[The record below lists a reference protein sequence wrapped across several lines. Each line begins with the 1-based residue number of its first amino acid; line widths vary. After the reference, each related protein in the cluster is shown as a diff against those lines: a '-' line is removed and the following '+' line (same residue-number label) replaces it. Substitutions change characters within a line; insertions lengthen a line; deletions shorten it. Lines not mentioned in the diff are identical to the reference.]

1 MQFPDLRR
9 NLIEQSWHHS
19 RALKIVAVPLPRAL
33 PPRIIKAAAQPTRS
47 TQEQEPEFFSRPL
60 SLEVQ
65 MKFHLSRAVTAFG
78 LGASLWLGSV
88 SSFASPQ
95 QNKDQGQKKDQ
106 TTQQSQPASQKQ
118 SSTDKNNSTTPPQQ
132 ASAKKPLSPNDDP
145 EMIGKRNI
153 NKGLWGKLASG
164 TEKEVKMGRM
174 LAAQVDKEAK
184 FVDDPLITEYVN
196 RVGQNIVLH
205 SDAKVPFTIRVIDS
219 DEVNAFAL
227 PGGFFY
233 VNKGLILAADNEAE
247 LAGVMAHEIAH
258 VAARHAMEN
267 ERKMEVMDYG
277 MLAGMIL
284 GGPIVSNIL
293 YNGGQFF
300 EGMAFL
306 KFSRGAEEEADKLGV
321 QYMWAAGYDPGA
333 MATMFEKL
341 EAKNKKKPGTIAK
354 MFQDHP
360 APADRRQSAIALA
373 ARFPE
378 REEYVISSSEFQRV
392 KNRLL
397 RLSNARASST
407 GAIASSDDG
416 TPGRPTLKR
425 RQSGSDDPSTTTT
438 TTNSDGT
445 QQQPPKTDPNKPA
458 PPTLRRAPEPQSS
471 PTPQP

>member
-1 MQFPDLRR
+1 
-9 NLIEQSWHHS
+9 
-19 RALKIVAVPLPRAL
+19 
-33 PPRIIKAAAQPTRS
+33 
-47 TQEQEPEFFSRPL
+47 
-60 SLEVQ
+60 
-65 MKFHLSRAVTAFG
+65 
-78 LGASLWLGSV
+78 
-88 SSFASPQ
+88 
-95 QNKDQGQKKDQ
+95 
-106 TTQQSQPASQKQ
+106 
-118 SSTDKNNSTTPPQQ
+118 
-132 ASAKKPLSPNDDP
+132 
-145 EMIGKRNI
+145 
-153 NKGLWGKLASG
+153 
-164 TEKEVKMGRM
+164 MGRM
-174 LAAQVDKEAK
+174 LAAQVDKDAK
-184 FVDDPLITEYVN
+184 FVDDPIITEYVN

-205 SDAKVPFTIRVIDS
+205 SDAKVPFTIKVVDS

-267 ERKMEVMDYG
+267 ERKMEVIDYG

-284 GGPIVSNIL
+284 GGPIVSNVL

-341 EAKNKKKPGTIAK
+341 EAKNKKKPGSIAK

-407 GAIASSDDG
+407 CAI
-416 TPGRPTLKR
+416 
-425 RQSGSDDPSTTTT
+425 
-438 TTNSDGT
+438 
-445 QQQPPKTDPNKPA
+445 
-458 PPTLRRAPEPQSS
+458 
-471 PTPQP
+471 

>member
-1 MQFPDLRR
+1 M
-9 NLIEQSWHHS
+9 
-19 RALKIVAVPLPRAL
+19 KIR
-33 PPRIIKAAAQPTRS
+33 
-47 TQEQEPEFFSRPL
+47 
-60 SLEVQ
+60 
-65 MKFHLSRAVTAFG
+65 LSRAVVATGIAF
-78 LGASLWLGSV
+78 SVWLTTS
-88 SSFASPQ
+88 AALAAPQ
-95 QNKDQGQKKDQ
+95 Q
-106 TTQQSQPASQKQ
+106 TQQPAQPATSQ
-118 SSTDKNNSTTPPQQ
+118 SSDKNKQATTPTQT
-132 ASAKKPLSPNDDP
+132 ASTKSLPTNEDP
-145 EMIGKRNI
+145 TMIGKRNI
-153 NKGLWGKLASG
+153 NKGIWGKMASG
-164 TEKEVKMGRM
+164 TESEVKLGRM

-184 FVDDPLITEYVN
+184 FVDDPIITEYVN

-205 SDAKVPFTIRVIDS
+205 SDAKVPFTIKVIDS

-267 ERKMEVMDYG
+267 QRKMELIDYG
-277 MLAGMIL
+277 MLAGVLL
-284 GGPIVSNIL
+284 GGPILSNVL
-293 YNGGQFF
+293 YNGAGFF

-321 QYMWAAGYDPGA
+321 QYMWAAGYDPSA

-341 EAKNKKKPGTIAK
+341 EAKNKKKPGTISK
-354 MFQDHP
+354 MFADHP
-360 APADRRQSAIALA
+360 APADRRQAALNLA

-397 RLSNARASST
+397 RLSNARVTNT
-407 GAIASSDDG
+407 GAIAASDDD

-425 RQSGSDDPSTTTT
+425 RTPTPDDSTTTNPDGT
-438 TTNSDGT
+438 TT
-445 QQQPPKTDPNKPA
+445 PKTDSTKPA
-458 PPTLRRAPEPQSS
+458 APTLRRNPDAQPT

>member
-1 MQFPDLRR
+1 V
-9 NLIEQSWHHS
+9 
-19 RALKIVAVPLPRAL
+19 VAQQTN
-33 PPRIIKAAAQPTRS
+33 AANRETK
-47 TQEQEPEFFSRPL
+47 PEFSPGL
-60 SLEVQ
+60 LKLEVQ
-65 MKFHLSRAVTAFG
+65 MKFHLSRAVVAIG
-78 LGASLWLGSV
+78 LGASLWFASV
-88 SSFASPQ
+88 SSLAAPQ
-95 QNKDQGQKKDQ
+95 QSKDQGQTKDQ
-106 TTQQSQPASQKQ
+106 TQQTQSTT
-118 SSTDKNNSTTPPQQ
+118 SSTSKTQSPNNPQTAQ
-132 ASAKKPLSPNDDP
+132 PTVAKKGGPLSANDDP

-153 NKGLWGKLASG
+153 NKGLWGKLAAG

-184 FVDDPLITEYVN
+184 FVDDPIITEYVN

-205 SDAKVPFTIRVIDS
+205 SDAKVPFTIKVIDS

-258 VAARHAMEN
+258 VCARHAMEN

-277 MLAGMIL
+277 MLAGILL
-284 GGPIVSNIL
+284 GGPIISNVL
-293 YNGGQFF
+293 YNGGSFF

-341 EAKNKKKPGTIAK
+341 EAKNKKKPGSISK

-360 APADRRQSAIALA
+360 APADRRASALALA

-407 GAIASSDDG
+407 GAIAGADDG

-425 RQSGSDDPSTTTT
+425 RNPTPDDSTTT
-438 TTNSDGT
+438 NPDGT
-445 QQQPPKTDPNKPA
+445 QKADPSKPP
-458 PPTLRRAPEPQSS
+458 PPTLRRDPQAQPT
-471 PTPQP
+471 PTPQL